1 MEGLVE
7 EENLT
12 YEIKKGKSEANTEKK
27 KDITPN
33 KGKEVPYPLEPSRKE
48 KERH

>member
-1 MEGLVE
+1 MKKQKEKVVDD
-7 EENLT
+7 
-12 YEIKKGKSEANTEKK
+12 EIKKGKSEANTEKK